1 MLHPVYDAVRQELCV
16 AWDYPPPES
25 VREHSEYAVF
35 FETLRRV
42 PGLSPW
48 RGGLHEAFTVPYAG
62 LVETFASQLPQGSVA
77 CQTALCR
84 ALAAAPPQDRDQ
96 GLQINH
102 HQHPFDTPKR
112 AWRFVLNQGR
122 FIDYFFNRL
131 AWHLAPTYRMVA
143 PFPLHVDIE
152 TASTCNMNCP
162 MCYRRKLAHTGQMDV
177 ELFKSIVDECAANG
191 VFSVRLSWRGEAL
204 THPRIAEM
212 IAYSASR
219 IPNVSFLTN
228 AFYLDDA
235 IMDVLVQEG
244 LSYLAVS
251 FDGMGE
257 IYDALRRPATFEDSR
272 ARLAALREKV
282 ARSGRGLP
290 QVRLCTI
297 WPAIS
302 MDPQAYY
309 DSMSQVSDYIVCNP
323 YINFIGDMERKP
335 CFICQ
340 YPWERIVV
348 AYDGD
353 IQCCTGW
360 NATDIILGNAAETSI
375 REAWHSDRLERIR
388 ELHAGGERLSLASCA
403 ACRHG
408 SVGDPDI
415 SIWEILERGY

>member
-1 MLHPVYDAVRQELCV
+1 MLQTVVTDSDAVVVRFEMP
-16 AWDYPPPES
+16 APPSIVGHPALREALGD
-25 VREHSEYAVF
+25 VRELGGSLEWREGELAGFQMPLASLSALVARRLGSEYTTA
-35 FETLRRV
+35 FEQGATKRRA
-42 PGLSPW
+42 LKA
-48 RGGLHEAFTVPYAG
+48 EDG
-62 LVETFASQLPQGSVA
+62 LVVNFHQ
-77 CQTALCR
+77 R
-84 ALAAAPPQDRDQ
+84 A
-96 GLQINH
+96 
-102 HQHPFDTPKR
+102 FDTRERFWSFILQQGHFLDYLLNRIFWDFAPKNG
-112 AWRFVLNQGR
+112 VV
-122 FIDYFFNRL
+122 
-131 AWHLAPTYRMVA
+131 T

-212 IAYSASR
+212 IAYSARR

-235 IMDVLVQEG
+235 IMDVLVREG

-257 IYDALRRPATFEDSR
+257 VYDALRRPATFEDSR
-272 ARLAALREKV
+272 ARLATLREKV
-282 ARSGRGLP
+282 AGSGHGLP

-323 YINFIGDMERKP
+323 YINFIGDMELKH

-360 NATDIILGNAAETSI
+360 NATDIVLGNAATTSI
-375 REAWHSDRLERIR
+375 KDAWHGDRLQRIR
-388 ELHAGGERLSLASCA
+388 ELHARGERLSLDSCA